1 MTDNAHTQ
9 AIQELLQA
17 STEIHHPLKRG
28 KNLVS
33 GLEQMKGSKDRI
45 QQIPYLDINLSSL

>member
-33 GLEQMKGSKDRI
+33 GLEQMKGAKTGI